1 MSKKNPLK
9 FVETSDQYYIQSVD
23 SPQSLSL
30 TDSNGKDILTITDK
44 GQVIWH
50 QTDKADEA
58 SEILTS
64 AIVMTV
70 EKKAGIKQS
79 REEWEARITEA
90 LASVAEKEPITA
102 ETLTDVIGKCIMID
116 RLSGLK

>member
-1 MSKKNPLK
+1 MSKKDTIK
-9 FVETSDQYYIQSVD
+9 VEDLGEQYFIQTEPT
-23 SPQSLSL
+23 PQALSL
-30 TDSNGKDILTITDK
+30 NDSNGKEILTITSE

-50 QTDKADEA
+50 QADKADQA
-58 SEILTS
+58 AEILTS

-70 EKKAGIKQS
+70 ETKAGIKQN

-90 LASVAEKEPITA
+90 LVSAAEKEP
-102 ETLTDVIGKCIMID
+102 LTPEALTTVIGKCIMID